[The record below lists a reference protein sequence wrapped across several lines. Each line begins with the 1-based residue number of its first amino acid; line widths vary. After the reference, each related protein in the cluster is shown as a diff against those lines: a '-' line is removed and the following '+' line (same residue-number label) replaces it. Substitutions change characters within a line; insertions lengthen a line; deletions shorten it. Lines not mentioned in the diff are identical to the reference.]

1 MPVLPDSHTRVPVAI
16 VGGGPVGLT
25 ASVLLSRLGVSHVL
39 LERHP
44 GTSIHPKAVGL
55 NQRTIEVFRAMGIEE
70 EVRARSAP
78 PETVGRTGWYT
89 SFGGPTPLHGRRIA
103 VRDAWGGGA
112 YAEEYAAA
120 SPSRYAMLPQ
130 IRLEPLLLEAARQY
144 STADLRFGADVTG
157 LSDPEGHTV
166 TVTSRTAD
174 GGTHTVEADHVVAA
188 DGGRTVGGL
197 LGIGDTGPTN
207 LLDMVSAHFSADL
220 SAHLPD
226 PGCLIHWFVNP
237 DHAGSI
243 GSGYLYHLGPWDERG
258 ASREWVFACA
268 FLPGD
273 PARFDDADMRD
284 RILRSLGL
292 PGLAVELH
300 SVSHWYIRSVVADR
314 FRVGRVYL
322 AGDAAHRIPPWGA
335 LGLNTGVQDVHNLTW
350 KLAAALADPE
360 LVPLLDSYEIERR
373 PMAVTVAANSLANFQ
388 NHGGVVDVA
397 LGLDPAA
404 PPAEGWAALDRLY
417 AGGPAGEAARAS
429 VEAAMSVL
437 DKEFHAHGVELGFS
451 YPVGAVLRESGQPE
465 ACVPED
471 QLVYRP
477 TSSPGHHLP
486 HAWLET
492 PDGRRSTLDLGRPG
506 RWVLL
511 TDTAGAA
518 WRDALAASRAP
529 LAPLVD
535 VVEVG
540 SAAERQHRSG
550 SDWPTLR
557 EVGSDGALLVRPDT
571 FVAWRSPVLPR
582 DPAASLDEV
591 LRRLAVGATVVPAG

>member
-1 MPVLPDSHTRVPVAI
+1 MSVPPDPPTRVPVAV

-25 ASVLLSRLGVSHVL
+25 TSVLLSRLGVRHVL

-103 VRDAWGGGA
+103 IRDAWGGGA
-112 YAEEYAAA
+112 YAHEYAAA

-130 IRLEPLLLEAARQY
+130 IRLEPLLLEAARRY
-144 STADLRFGADVTG
+144 ATADLRFGATVTG
-157 LSDPEGHTV
+157 LSDPEGDTV
-166 TVTSRTAD
+166 TVTYRTAE
-174 GGTHTVEADHVVAA
+174 GGTGTVEADHVVAA

-258 ASREWVFACA
+258 VSREWVFACA
-268 FLPGD
+268 FLPSD

-292 PGLAVELH
+292 PDLAVDLH

-314 FRVGRVYL
+314 FRVGRVHL

-350 KLAAALADPE
+350 KLAAALADPA
-360 LVPLLDSYEIERR
+360 LSPLLDSYELERR

-388 NHGGVVDVA
+388 AHGGVVDVA

-404 PPAEGWAALDRLY
+404 APSAGWAALERLY
-417 AGGPAGEAARAS
+417 ADGPEGAAARAS
-429 VEAAMSVL
+429 VQAAMAVL
-437 DKEFHAHGVELGFS
+437 DAEFHAHGVELGFS
-451 YPVGAVLRESGQPE
+451 YPAGAVLREPGQPD

-471 QLVYRP
+471 HLVYRP

-492 PDGRRSTLDLGRPG
+492 PDGRRSTLDLVRPG

-511 TDTAGAA
+511 TDAAGTA
-518 WRDALAASRAP
+518 WREALAESGAP
-529 LAPLVD
+529 LAALVD

-540 SAAERQHRSG
+540 PALERPYRSDGGWAA
-550 SDWPTLR
+550 LR
-557 EVGSDGALLVRPDT
+557 EVGAEGALLVRPDT
-571 FVAWRSPVLPR
+571 FVAWRSTGLPR
-582 DPAASLDEV
+582 DPAAALDDV
-591 LRRLAVGATVVPAG
+591 LRRLAAPGPPAPAG